1 MGVTDADTDVAELVA
16 AAARGEQAGWNGLV
30 DRYLPLVR
38 SVTRAYRLN
47 ERDAEDVG
55 QTVWLRLVEHL
66 SDIREPLA
74 LPKWIMTTARH
85 ESLRVIGSTRRAVAL
100 DPLPEPRSTGERVDV
115 DDELLRAERQQALR
129 DGLAELPPAQ
139 RELLVLLVAD
149 PPVSY
154 REISERLGMPV
165 GSIGPTRAR
174 CLARLR
180 ATGAMRAFLQDDSPD
195 HRGGGRDGPRCVA
208 RGR

>member
-1 MGVTDADTDVAELVA
+1 M
-16 AAARGEQAGWNGLV
+16 V

-38 SVTRAYRLN
+38 SVTRAYRLPD
-47 ERDAEDVG
+47 RDAEDVG

-66 SDIREPLA
+66 ASIREPRA
-74 LPKWIMTTARH
+74 LPKWIMTTAKH

-100 DPLPEPRSTGERVDV
+100 DPLPEPHDAGERVDV
-115 DDELLRAERQQALR
+115 DAELLRAERQQALR
-129 DGLAELPPAQ
+129 DGLAELPAAQ
-139 RELLVLLVAD
+139 RELLLLLVAD

-180 ATGAMRAFLQDDSPD
+180 ATGALRAFLQDDPAD
-195 HRGGGRDGPRCVA
+195 HPGGGRDEPRVVA
-208 RGR
+208 RRR